1 MLKMYIKTLF
11 IVYSQFL
18 DSVLHFYSCL
28 CYKLMQERD
37 NKENELSKCKAEL
50 AALGVAAKQGV
61 EAATKVKTLET
72 DNKKLTDENKVL
84 TENFNSER
92 VGLNQ
97 ENCSTLSL
105 PTSPIGDLDTLPN
118 PN

>member
-1 MLKMYIKTLF
+1 
-11 IVYSQFL
+11 
-18 DSVLHFYSCL
+18 
-28 CYKLMQERD
+28 MQERD

-92 VGLNQ
+92 VGLNR
-97 ENCSTLSL
+97 ENCLIAQKYYWNWDFCYISTIAKHAIFTLW
-105 PTSPIGDLDTLPN
+105 DLKSDAVLIATIRLA
-118 PN
+118 